1 MTELTPAELVREN
14 AYLKSRIAQLQS
26 DMVDVTAEAS
36 RLRQELERLHGRRAA
51 RPPNPL
57 GSGQ

>member
-1 MTELTPAELVREN
+1 MTER
-14 AYLKSRIAQLQS
+14 
-26 DMVDVTAEAS
+26 TAEALERENQYLRTRVAQMQS
-36 RLRQELERLHGRRAA
+36 DIEDISAENVRLREERERLHGRRAA

>member
-1 MTELTPAELVREN
+1 MTDPQDLAREN
-14 AYLKSRIAQLQS
+14 AYLKARIAQLLS
-26 DMVDVTAEAS
+26 DVTHVTAEAN
-36 RLRQELERLHGRRAA
+36 RLREELERLHGRRAA

>member
-1 MTELTPAELVREN
+1 MTEAAATDLLREN
-14 AYLKSRIAQLQS
+14 VYLKNRVAQLQG
-26 DMVDVTAEAS
+26 DVVDISAEAN
-36 RLRQELERLHGRRAA
+36 RLRQELERLHGRRTA

>member
-1 MTELTPAELVREN
+1 MTEAAPADLAREN

-26 DMVDVTAEAS
+26 DVADVTAEAN

>member
-1 MTELTPAELVREN
+1 MTEAAPADLVREN

-26 DMVDVTAEAS
+26 DVADVTAEAN
-36 RLRQELERLHGRRAA
+36 RLRQELERLHSRRAA

>member
-1 MTELTPAELVREN
+1 MTETAPADLVREN

-26 DMVDVTAEAS
+26 DMADVAAEAN